1 MSETRQPTF
10 GGAFRSLRKDLDDM
24 NRDTRK
30 RYLDSACR
38 DDKDYPSGIQAVEER
53 IIEAV
58 NKLQVQSLFA
68 HMTKGHRFTNTFSN
82 HWKILQDMT
91 SKWKE
96 WSSAWKEH
104 VEQRGDLIASREWK
118 KDEGILIDL
127 HDAFMNSVPRGFEKD
142 VEWTEDYHVVSGL
155 IAGIQSLSTDAD
167 SQNTQRPTSSNM
179 PPPALTPVASDS
191 LKPTFRFFFRRLLH
205 DLQDL
210 IDSTK
215 LEGEFGSMSISDETL
230 ENIQKKE
237 VEIKV
242 SVNRLY
248 VDTLFS
254 HMVSGT
260 WPKDHRY
267 FKDKWNAF
275 IEVGLTWDDSKAPRF
290 DTLEQQY
297 NRDRLVGFMS
307 VGKKAEPKG
316 LEGHPAWTEDYCAAS
331 CLATT
336 KPPCILR
343 SEETWAHFRG
353 IKFERLNKYT
363 YEESVNITFGGAWSR
378 LVHDLKAMKREI
390 EPSVMGCFGPRD
402 SDYWC
407 RVCDL
412 DHRIIQSVQK
422 MPSHP
427 LFQHMSIGLVH
438 HLDSKEEFVVHW
450 DKLVILAK
458 KWEYSAPI
466 WTHTMQDLMDGR
478 YWQKDY
484 NIMAGLRLEEGAP
497 RGFESSPEWTK
508 KSLLATELMKADW
521 FQGDKT

>member
-1 MSETRQPTF
+1 MIAFLASFVLPQSKFSGLVPNKHQFKQPKPSHTVSKDAKLITRNTIKFLSTAIMSETRQPTF

-30 RYLDSACR
+30 RFLDSACR
-38 DDKDYPSGIQAVEER
+38 DDKDYPSGIQGVEER

-96 WSSAWKEH
+96 WSSTWKEH

-155 IAGIQSLSTDAD
+155 TAEIQSLSTDAD
-167 SQNTQRPTSSNM
+167 SKNTQRPTSSSI

-191 LKPTFRFFFRRLLH
+191 LKPTFRYFFRRLLH
-205 DLQDL
+205 DMQDL
-210 IDSTK
+210 VDSTE

-230 ENIQKKE
+230 DNIQKNE
-237 VEIKV
+237 DEIKV

-248 VDTLFS
+248 EDTLFS
-254 HMVSGT
+254 HMVPGS
-260 WPKDHRY
+260 WPKEHQS

-275 IEVGLTWDDSKAPRF
+275 IEVGRTWDGSKAPRF
-290 DTLEQQY
+290 DTLKQQR
-297 NRDRLVGFMS
+297 NRNRLVDFIYI
-307 VGKKAEPKG
+307 GKKAEPKG
-316 LEGHPAWTEDYCAAS
+316 FQGHPAWTEDYCAAS

-336 KPPCILR
+336 KPPY
-343 SEETWAHFRG
+343 
-353 IKFERLNKYT
+353 IKFKQLKLYT

-390 EPSVMGCFGPRD
+390 EPSVMGCFGRKD
-402 SDYWC
+402 SDYWS

-412 DHRIIQSVQK
+412 DQRITQSVHK
-422 MPSHP
+422 MPNHP
-427 LFQHMSIGLVH
+427 LSN
-438 HLDSKEEFVVHW
+438 
-450 DKLVILAK
+450 
-458 KWEYSAPI
+458 
-466 WTHTMQDLMDGR
+466 T
-478 YWQKDY
+478 
-484 NIMAGLRLEEGAP
+484 
-497 RGFESSPEWTK
+497 
-508 KSLLATELMKADW
+508 
-521 FQGDKT
+521 